1 MAKAS
6 KRNSVGIEEDSPK
19 QTKKEK
25 KSSNGRSN
33 SGLNQADVDI
43 VSSYLTQQNRPYS
56 LIDIFNNLHGSI
68 GKTALQKILEKLVD
82 DQIIIEKPFGKQTV
96 FVVNQSATEI
106 PSQQDLDEMDDTIS
120 QLKDRIVNLK
130 DECRIS
136 SLKIVE
142 LQSKLT
148 VSELNQRIANLGKEN
163 ELTNNKIK
171 ELSIGNRKVNP
182 EEKKKVDA
190 LYDQYSKILKER
202 KRKASN
208 IEYMN
213 IY

>member
-6 KRNSVGIEEDSPK
+6 KRNSIVIEDSSK
-19 QTKKEK
+19 QIKKEK
-25 KSSNGRSN
+25 KSFSARSNGL
-33 SGLNQADVDI
+33 LNQTDI
-43 VSSYLTQQNRPYS
+43 DNVSSYLTRQNRPYS

-68 GKTALQKILEKLVD
+68 GKSVLQKILEKLID
-82 DQIIIEKPFGKQTV
+82 DQVIIEKPFGKQTV
-96 FVVNQSATEI
+96 FVVNQSATEV
-106 PSQQDLDEMDDTIS
+106 PSQQELNEMDDTIS

-130 DECRIS
+130 EECRIS
-136 SLKIVE
+136 SSKIVE

-148 VSELNQRIANLGKEN
+148 VSELNQRIANLEREN
-163 ELTNNKIK
+163 KLADNKIK

-182 EEKKKVDA
+182 EEKKKIDT
-190 LYDQYSKILKER
+190 LYNQYSKISRER